1 MRWGLGS
8 RIFLLAVLGPVLTT
22 TVLIGYLF
30 HSRGQDIRV
39 QTLERGESV
48 ARQLAPALTEPLA
61 RGEHELLAHV
71 IDAARVDPVIARVTL
86 QRPDG
91 SVLLERGPSAAA
103 HQGVLV
109 RLASWVVGL
118 HRAPDF
124 RVPVLPAR
132 APVLDPLLVQQGV
145 TPLGWVRVEVDASPY
160 LHREAGM
167 VLQALAVLALALVIS
182 LLLGYWARR
191 TVTRPI
197 ETLTDT
203 VRRLGAGDL
212 RARVQLLAGGEV
224 GTLARAINRMA
235 IRQER
240 NDKDLNDQI
249 EQATQEL
256 RETLEAVEIQN
267 VELDIARKRAL
278 EGSKVKSEFLANMSH
293 EIRTPIN
300 GILGFADLLSH
311 SRLDEEQQDYVGTI
325 RESCTNLLALVNDIL
340 DFSKIEAGK
349 LVIDNVAFDMRDCI
363 EEVLSLM
370 APTAYGKSLEL
381 AQIIYQDVPV
391 RLFGDPIRI
400 RQVLTNLVHNAIKFT
415 PEGRVVVRVML
426 DADDD
431 DSEHARIRVAVSD
444 SGIGMKP
451 DEQQRLFQAFSQA
464 DTSITR
470 RFGGAGLGLII
481 SKKLVEQM
489 GGDIGLDSEPQVGST
504 FWFILDCLKQRRV
517 EPDDRVGTQGN
528 PLGGRRILLHD
539 TSTLSRLA
547 VRHVIEGWGAHVHEV
562 EQPSA
567 MESRE
572 LLSQRWDAVL
582 IGLSRE
588 ELNRRYFRDLIPAAR
603 AIGAPVLVLAST
615 VDRNELRSLY
625 QQGAHSSLPK
635 AVRRQTLYRELYRV
649 LDGGAPARDRLQE
662 APAPL
667 VPAVTEN
674 TETAGYDNCPVL
686 VVDDNALNRKLVATI
701 LRRHGVPVTE
711 GEDGRQAVDLCER
724 HEFALVFL
732 DIHMPNLSGEAA
744 YQSIRDHLRARDTRL
759 PRIVA
764 LTANA
769 LGGERERLLRLG
781 MDECLIKPVTETQ
794 IMRQVR
800 HVADRPGDA
809 AREPE
814 SDEAAHR
821 ALGGQLQ
828 AMLADELPD
837 HRRRIRQAYRRGE
850 LETLRDHVHKVNGAA
865 SVCGAEELQQACAA
879 LEQVVVDNRRVDIP
893 AGVERV
899 VAAINALLASQ
910 PQDP

>member
-22 TVLIGYLF
+22 TVLVGYLF
-30 HSRGQDIRV
+30 HSRGQDIQA

-61 RGEHELLAHV
+61 RGEHQLLAHV

-91 SVLLERGPSAAA
+91 SVLLERGLSGAA
-103 HQGVLV
+103 HQGPLV
-109 RLASWVVGL
+109 RVGSWMLGL

-124 RVPVLPAR
+124 RVPVLPAP
-132 APVLDPLLVQQGV
+132 APVLDPLLIQQGV

-167 VLQALAVLALALVIS
+167 VLQAAAVLGLVTMIS

-191 TVTRPI
+191 TVTRPVD
-197 ETLTDT
+197 TLTET

-240 NDKDLNDQI
+240 NEKDLNDQI
-249 EQATQEL
+249 EQATREL

-267 VELDIARKRAL
+267 AELDIARKRAL

-381 AQIIYQDVPV
+381 VQIIYQDVPV

-426 DADDD
+426 DADDND
-431 DSEHARIRVAVSD
+431 RERARIRVAVSD

-481 SKKLVEQM
+481 SKKLAEQM
-489 GGDIGLDSEPQVGST
+489 GGEIGLDSEPQVGST
-504 FWFILDCLKQRRV
+504 FWFTLDCLKQRRV
-517 EPDDRVGTQGN
+517 EPEDSVGTQSS
-528 PLGGRRILLHD
+528 PLAGRRILLHD

-562 EQPSA
+562 EDTAA
-567 MESRE
+567 MQTRG
-572 LLSQRWDAVL
+572 LLSEQWDAVL
-582 IGLSRE
+582 IGLSRD
-588 ELNRRYFRDLIPAAR
+588 ELNRRYFRDIFPAAR

-649 LDGGAPARDRLQE
+649 LDGGAPARERLQE

-667 VPAVTEN
+667 VPAA
-674 TETAGYDNCPVL
+674 TASKQDTDYDDCPVL
-686 VVDDNALNRKLVATI
+686 VVDDNAINRKLVSTI

-711 GEDGRQAVDLCER
+711 GEDGRQAVDLCDR
-724 HEFALVFL
+724 NEFVLVFL

-744 YQSIRDHLRARDTRL
+744 YQAICNNLRARDAPM
-759 PRIVA
+759 PRVVA

-769 LGGERERLLRLG
+769 LGGERERLLHLG
-781 MDECLIKPVTETQ
+781 MNECLIKPVTETQ

-800 HVADRPGDA
+800 AIAERSTDNAGQT
-809 AREPE
+809 EP
-814 SDEAAHR
+814 DGTAHR

-850 LETLRDHVHKVNGAA
+850 LEKLRDQVHTLNGAA
-865 SVCGAEELQQACAA
+865 SVCGADELQQACAG
-879 LEQVVVDNRRVDIP
+879 LEQVVVGNRRVDIP
-893 AGVERV
+893 ARVERV

-910 PQDP
+910 PQDH

>member
-91 SVLLERGPSAAA
+91 SVLLDRGPSAAA

-167 VLQALAVLALALVIS
+167 VLQALAVLALVMVIS

-249 EQATQEL
+249 EQATREL

-267 VELDIARKRAL
+267 VELDIAHKRAL

-504 FWFILDCLKQRRV
+504 FWFTLDCLKQRRV

-662 APAPL
+662 TPAPL
-667 VPAVTEN
+667 VPAATEN
-674 TETAGYDNCPVL
+674 TENAGYDDCPVL
-686 VVDDNALNRKLVATI
+686 VVDDNAINRKLVATI

-744 YQSIRDHLRARDTRL
+744 YQSIRDHLRAHDTRL